1 MSQYTTGE
9 IAKLCGVT
17 VRTVQYYD
25 ARGILVPSELSEGGR
40 RLYSDA
46 DLNRMKTICFLR
58 GIGMSIDN
66 VSKILADDDSGK
78 VVSLLLEQRKEEL
91 NAEIKE
97 LESQSARL
105 ESLTREL
112 RSLDIISAES
122 IGDAAYRM
130 KNSNKLKKIHRNMI
144 VALVPFSI
152 LQIAAI
158 ALWIAKGWWWLYVA
172 AIAVTIPV
180 AIVVSV
186 YYYRNVS
193 YVCPGCHKVFH
204 PAFREAFFAP
214 HTPKTRKLTCPGCGR
229 RGYCVEV
236 ARERADEDAPCANEE

>member
-1 MSQYTTGE
+1 MSQYTTGD

-25 ARGILVPSELSEGGR
+25 TRGILVPGELSEGGR

-66 VSKILADDDSGK
+66 VSKILAEDDSGN
-78 VVSLLLEQRKEEL
+78 VVSLLLEQRKQEL

-130 KNSNKLKKIHRNMI
+130 TNSKILTKIRARMA
-144 VALVPFSI
+144 VALIPLSI
-152 LQIAAI
+152 LQIAAVVF
-158 ALWIAKGWWWLYVA
+158 WITRGWWWLYVA
-172 AIAVTIPV
+172 VLAATIP
-180 AIVVSV
+180 AGIALSI

-193 YVCPGCHKVFH
+193 YVCPGCHKVFR
-204 PAFREAFFAP
+204 PTFREVFFAP
-214 HTPKTRKLTCPGCGR
+214 HTPKTRKLTCPECGR

-236 ARERADEDAPCANEE
+236 ARED